1 VVIFIKEMIHIIK
14 SYCADE
20 TTKFIIE
27 ELGDECFAI
36 LADESSNSYQHEQ
49 LAICL
54 RYVNRIG

>member
-1 VVIFIKEMIHIIK
+1 MIHIIK

-36 LADESSNSYQHEQ
+36 LPDESSNSYQHEQ